1 MLRRKAQDEK
11 TPGARLPSADPL
23 TNLPGRAQILSWLT
37 DRASMA
43 QATSQRVA
51 LFMVGVGNLRDVN
64 DTYGPEIGDRIL
76 AEVAQRLTKLVGNAG
91 SVGRYNAAEFAA
103 IVEGVGT
110 AERTRDIAVELLAAL
125 DEPFQ
130 SNGVDIPVFSQ
141 IGAALSDPGHANNQA
156 WLEDAHDALVTA
168 RDQGLGS
175 VVVHDEATR
184 NRIDTQI
191 TDERVRNAF
200 ENEEF
205 VVVFQPIVSPGDGEV
220 VGFEALLR
228 WLDPSSGTGLIAPG
242 QFLPLLEKTGLI
254 TPVGTWTLTQAVRQI
269 SEWNAARA
277 GREPFFVSVNLG
289 AKQMA
294 QASFAESVVQ
304 ALDEISFKPELL
316 SLDVTPAALKY
327 NKTATWSALRGLSA
341 LGIRIALDDFG
352 VGDSSMVYLREL
364 QVDLLRIDRM
374 FIDGL
379 GKTPE
384 DTSIVRHLIGIGRDL
399 EILTLAEGVE
409 REEQVADLQKLGCPL
424 AQGWYFGRPALPAEI
439 EEKLL
444 D

>member
-1 MLRRKAQDEK
+1 MLRRKAADDDAA
-11 TPGARLPSADPL
+11 GARLPNADPL
-23 TNLPGRAQILSWLT
+23 TGLPGRSQILSWLT
-37 DRASMA
+37 DAASQS

-64 DTYGPEIGDRIL
+64 DTYGPEVGDRIL

-91 SVGRYNAAEFAA
+91 AVGRYNAAELAA
-103 IVEGVGT
+103 VVNGVGT
-110 AERTRDIAVELLAAL
+110 AERTHDIAVELLAAL
-125 DEPFQ
+125 DEPYV
-130 SNGVDIPVFSQ
+130 NAGVEIPVFSQ
-141 IGAALSDPGHANNQA
+141 IGGALSDPGHANNRA
-156 WLEDAHDALVTA
+156 WLDDAHHALVEA
-168 RDQGLGS
+168 REQGLGS

-191 TDERVRNAF
+191 TDERVRLAF

-205 VVVFQPIVSPGDGEV
+205 VVVFQPIVRPQDGDV

-228 WLDPSSGTGLIAPG
+228 WLDPSSGTGLISPG
-242 QFLPLLEKTGLI
+242 QFLPLLEKNGLI
-254 TPVGTWTLTQAVRQI
+254 TPVGTWTLSKAIRQI
-269 SEWNAARA
+269 NDWNAARA
-277 GREPFFVSVNLG
+277 DRDPFFVSVNLG

-294 QASFAESVVQ
+294 QSNFADTVAQ
-304 ALDEISFKPELL
+304 TLDEISFKPELL
-316 SLDVTPAALKY
+316 SLDVTPDALRY
-327 NKTATWSALRGLSA
+327 NKSATWSALRGLSA

-352 VGDSSMVYLREL
+352 VGDSSMAYLREL

-374 FIDGL
+374 FLDGL

-384 DTSIVRHLIGIGRDL
+384 DTAIVRHLIGIGRDL

-409 REEQVADLQKLGCPL
+409 REEQVRDLQSLGCPL

-439 EEKLL
+439 ESTLL
-444 D
+444 G